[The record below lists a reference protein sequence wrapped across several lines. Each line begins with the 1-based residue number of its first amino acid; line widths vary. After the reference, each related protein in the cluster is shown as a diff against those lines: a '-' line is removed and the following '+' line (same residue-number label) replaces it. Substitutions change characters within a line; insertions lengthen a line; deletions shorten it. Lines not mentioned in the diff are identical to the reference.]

1 VKAARLTTKRVLVDP
16 IHHTQRLVQENM
28 RIVVL
33 VGIPGSGKS
42 TLAKSRYPHY
52 IRVNLDTLGSRRK
65 EDIEISDA
73 LINGKDVVIDNTN
86 TTRKSRRKY
95 IELAKTFGLQVHAV
109 CLKCPLDVALLRNSQ
124 RIGKEHV
131 PDRAVIMYHR
141 ILQEPTLDEGFDSV
155 EVEDTSNQD
164 GLS

>member
-1 VKAARLTTKRVLVDP
+1 
-16 IHHTQRLVQENM
+16 M
-28 RIVVL
+28 VVL

-42 TLAKSRYPHY
+42 TLAKSRYPQY
-52 IRVNLDTLGSRRK
+52 KRTNLDSLGSRHK
-65 EDIEISDA
+65 EDIEISIA
-73 LINGKDVVIDNTN
+73 LVNGKDIVIDNTN

-95 IELAKTFGLQVHAV
+95 IELAKTLGLQVDAV
-109 CLKCPLDVALLRNSQ
+109 YLKCPLDVALLRNSR

-131 PDRAVIMYHR
+131 PDRAIIMYHR

-164 GLS
+164 GGS

>member
-1 VKAARLTTKRVLVDP
+1 
-16 IHHTQRLVQENM
+16 M

-52 IRVNLDTLGSRRK
+52 IRTNLDTLGSRRK
-65 EDIEISDA
+65 EDIEISIA
-73 LINGKDVVIDNTN
+73 LINGKDIVIDNTN

-95 IELAKTFGLQVHAV
+95 IELAKILGLQVHAV
-109 CLKCPLDVALLRNSQ
+109 YLKCPLDVALLRNSR

-131 PDRAVIMYHR
+131 PDRAIIMYHR

-164 GLS
+164 GGS

>member
-1 VKAARLTTKRVLVDP
+1 MLTTRRVVVDLS
-16 IHHTQRLVQENM
+16 IIKRLVRENM

-52 IRVNLDTLGSRRK
+52 IRSISILLDLGARRTLNL
-65 EDIEISDA
+65 DA
-73 LINGKDVVIDNTN
+73 LINGKDIVIDNTN

-95 IELAKTFGLQVHAV
+95 IELAKTLGLQVHAV
-109 CLKCPLDVALLRNSQ
+109 YLKCPLDVALLRNSR

-131 PDRAVIMYHR
+131 PDRAIIMYHR

-155 EVEDTSNQD
+155 E
-164 GLS
+164 